1 KKTFHSISLVN
12 RQVYPQVMKSFNN
25 LINSF
30 MERCLVVRLIF
41 QILTIMLYIILRPNT
56 IYYEYHHLSRKGSE
70 VKVDGG
76 LT

>member
-1 KKTFHSISLVN
+1 
-12 RQVYPQVMKSFNN
+12 
-25 LINSF
+25 

-41 QILTIMLYIILRPNT
+41 QLLTIMLSIVLRPNT